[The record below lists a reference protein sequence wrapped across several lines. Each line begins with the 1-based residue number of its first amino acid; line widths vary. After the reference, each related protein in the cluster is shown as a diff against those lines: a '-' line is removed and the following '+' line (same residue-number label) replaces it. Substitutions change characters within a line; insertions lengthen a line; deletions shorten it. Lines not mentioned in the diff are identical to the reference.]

1 MSYTHCTK
9 GGPGRVSQITSTKSN
24 SIIVGTEKFPLIPQK
39 MQLMEHYVKAFHK
52 VFENIEEV
60 LEIDLEKYKRTVP
73 PGRAEEL

>member
-1 MSYTHCTK
+1 
-9 GGPGRVSQITSTKSN
+9 
-24 SIIVGTEKFPLIPQK
+24 
-39 MQLMEHYVKAFHK
+39 MEHYVKAFHK